1 MPKRF
6 NNLQA
11 ALRFLKTPGAP
22 EGSEV
27 PDAPAGTVL
36 RKFQDYKAG
45 KVDLDYPRASASLPG
60 SLNLVKIKPFGYP
73 AADTTSVIV
82 EISNRSSGQ
91 FSTVGLSEAAL
102 GIAALAQSGE
112 TAIKLVGFKPA
123 KAVARNV
130 TGTTPQTKT
139 SKLTG
144 LPYKSKA
151 SASYTFPIGRT
162 TSNPSF
168 SEQKGAII
176 ALIEATP
183 SRSVSFVPEKF

>member
-11 ALRFLKTPGAP
+11 ALKFLKTPGAA
-22 EGSEV
+22 EGSPV

-73 AADTTSVIV
+73 AADTTSAIV
-82 EISNRSSGQ
+82 EISNRSAGQ
-91 FSTVGLSEAAL
+91 YSTVGLSEAAL
-102 GIAALAQSGE
+102 GIAQLAPSGE
-112 TAIKLVGFKPA
+112 TAIKLAGFKPA

-130 TGTTPQTKT
+130 TGTTAQSKT

-151 SASYTFPIGRT
+151 SASYTFPLGRT

-176 ALIEATP
+176 ALIEQTP